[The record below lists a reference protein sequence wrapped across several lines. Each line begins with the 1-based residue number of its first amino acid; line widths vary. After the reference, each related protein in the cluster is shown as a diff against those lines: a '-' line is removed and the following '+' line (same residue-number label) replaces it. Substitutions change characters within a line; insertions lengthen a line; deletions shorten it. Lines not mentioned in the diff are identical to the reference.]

1 MQNSTETIKP
11 KEIIE
16 IILKRRWHIIITFCL
31 LMIAGI
37 CSVFFLPKA
46 YTSSTLILIQP
57 QKMPEEFLRS
67 LVYADLDS
75 RINTIS
81 QQITSRTN
89 LEKIIKKFNLFPK
102 PEHKKI
108 FMEDKIKKIRKQIS
122 IVLIR
127 EHGRGSAN
135 AFSLSFKGRD
145 PEVVK
150 NVTNALAKYFIEE
163 NLKFR
168 QDRVI
173 VTYDVFLKNELST
186 MRNRLEE
193 SEKAIED
200 FHERNMGSLPEQ
212 LETNLRVLD
221 RLQVQLSEEQQSLRD
236 AKNRLDILENQTHR
250 ITGTQTSE
258 QPVQPGI
265 GDSTDPEQIR
275 EQLTSLKL
283 RYTDNHP
290 DVIRLTKILV
300 DLEAA
305 GKNEEEPSTWLSS
318 LSAFDRKQHEKIK
331 SEIKALQGD
340 ISETFN
346 KIQAIEKR
354 VEDTPKKEQ
363 ELVSLKRNYDNINLT
378 YNSLLARKR
387 EAEMSVNMESKQK
400 GEQFRIIDPARIAK
414 RPSEPDMNKLFMLF
428 IAASL
433 CIAGGIVYLLEHMD
447 SSFRKPDDIESHL
460 DLPVLATVPTI
471 LHPRDIR
478 MKKLNQVLSVIF
490 FIAAIALLAGFTFV
504 SLLGFN
510 PESLI
515 SIT

>member
-1 MQNSTETIKP
+1 MHNPEKTMKLD
-11 KEIIE
+11 EIIE
-16 IILKRRWHIIITFCL
+16 IILRRRWYIIIPFCL
-31 LMIAGI
+31 VMIAGI
-37 CSVFFLPKA
+37 CSVFFLPKT

-75 RINTIS
+75 RVNTIS

-89 LEKIIKKFNLFPK
+89 LEKIIKQFNLFPK
-102 PEHKKI
+102 LEHDRI
-108 FMEDKIKKIRKQIS
+108 FMEDKIKIIRKQIS

-127 EHGRGSAN
+127 EHGRGSAD

-173 VTYDVFLKNELST
+173 VTYNAFLKNELST

-193 SEKAIED
+193 SEKAIKD
-200 FHERNMGSLPEQ
+200 YHERNMGSLAEQ

-221 RLQVQLSEEQQSLRD
+221 RLQVQLSEKQQSLRD
-236 AKNRLDILENQTHR
+236 AKNRLAILENQTPG

-265 GDSTDPEQIR
+265 GDSTDPAQIR

-283 RYTDNHP
+283 RYTDKHP

-300 DLEAA
+300 DLEADD
-305 GKNEEEPSTWLSS
+305 KNEEEPSTWLSN
-318 LSAFDRKQHEKIK
+318 LSAYDRRQYEKIK
-331 SEIKALQGD
+331 SEIKTLQGD

-363 ELVSLKRNYDNINLT
+363 ELVSLKRNYDNINVT
-378 YNSLLARKR
+378 YTSLLARRR
-387 EAEMSVNMESKQK
+387 EAEMSVNMENKQK
-400 GEQFRIIDPARIAK
+400 GEQFRIIDPARTAE

-428 IAASL
+428 IAAGL
-433 CIAGGIVYLLEHMD
+433 CISGGMVYLLEHMD

-460 DLPVLATVPTI
+460 GLPVLATVPAI

-478 MKKLNQVLSVIF
+478 MKKINQVLSIFF

-504 SLLGFN
+504 SLSGFN
-510 PESLI
+510 LESLI